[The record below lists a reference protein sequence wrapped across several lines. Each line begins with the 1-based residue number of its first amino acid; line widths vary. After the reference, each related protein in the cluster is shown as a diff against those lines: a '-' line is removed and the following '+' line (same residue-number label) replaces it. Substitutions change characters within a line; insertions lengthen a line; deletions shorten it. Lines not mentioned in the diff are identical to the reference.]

1 MHELFLDDL
10 SQYLL
15 NLANCLA
22 PSPFYV
28 LRRMCVCVEMN
39 KRKTEK
45 LKVGK

>member
-15 NLANCLA
+15 NLAKCLA
-22 PSPFYV
+22 PSIFYV
-28 LRRMCVCVEMN
+28 LRRMCVCFEMN
-39 KRKTEK
+39 KRKMKK